1 MKNEKTKQNEE
12 ISDEE
17 KLRLESDMRADL
29 MEKFVVEAAENTML
43 RAQSRHSIRIGN
55 VELDVIPMDKNQS
68 LEDVMKQFGQFAKLL
83 KKLHGDAHL
92 TSSAGNC
99 KSEPT
104 GLFQ

>member
-1 MKNEKTKQNEE
+1 MKNEKKMSEE
-12 ISDEE
+12 ISDAE
-17 KLRLESDMRADL
+17 KLRLESDLRKEL
-29 MEKFVVEAAENTML
+29 MEKFVIEATENTML
-43 RAQSRHSIRIGN
+43 RANSRHSIRIGN

-92 TSSAGNC
+92 VPHSDNN